1 MWDAQI
7 SFVPS
12 FLNERAI
19 HGEVCL
25 PNNVNFFVSFVYG
38 LCDREGRTTLWED
51 LTFCASQF
59 KHKPRAVLGDFNVI
73 RYGFK
78 HSTSSRVTKAMKDF
92 NNTITMIE
100 LEDLSC
106 SGFHFTWSNMR
117 TGVGAVS
124 KKLDRALGNW
134 HWFRTLGDS
143 FAVYHPP
150 GISDHSP
157 VSIQM
162 RNKLPFRGRP
172 FKFLN
177 LWTENE
183 NFLKVVR
190 QEWAKNY
197 QASPLMAIHLKLKRL
212 KGLLKAFGT
221 RPDSKAK
228 ELRLQLHTLQ
238 SEILNEGETPTRVE
252 KERLLK
258 LEVGRMARWE
268 EAYFKQK
275 SRIQWLKDGDSNTAY
290 FHRMVKVRQS
300 KNHIARIKDV
310 AGSWVVTK

>member
-1 MWDAQI
+1 
-7 SFVPS
+7 
-12 FLNERAI
+12 
-19 HGEVCL
+19 
-25 PNNVNFFVSFVYG
+25 VYG
-38 LCDREGRTTLWED
+38 LCDREGHTTLWED

-59 KHKPRAVLGDFNVI
+59 KHKPWAVLGDFNVR
-73 RYGFK
+73 RYGTE
-78 HSTSSRVTKAMKDF
+78 HSTSSRVTKVMKDF

-117 TGVGAVS
+117 T
-124 KKLDRALGNW
+124 
-134 HWFRTLGDS
+134 TLGDS
-143 FAVYHPP
+143 FVVYHPS

-157 VSIQM
+157 ISIQM
-162 RNKLPFRGRP
+162 RSKLPFIGRP

-197 QASPLMAIHLKLKRL
+197 QASPLMAIHLKLKSL

-228 ELRLQLHTLQ
+228 ELRLQLHNLQ
-238 SEILNEGETPTRVE
+238 REILNEGDTPSRAE
-252 KERLLK
+252 KERLLR
-258 LEVGRMARWE
+258 LEVGRMARWGE
-268 EAYFKQK
+268 DYFKQK
-275 SRIQWLKDGDSNTAY
+275 SRIQWLKDGDSNT
-290 FHRMVKVRQS
+290 
-300 KNHIARIKDV
+300 
-310 AGSWVVTK
+310 

>member
-1 MWDAQI
+1 PW
-7 SFVPS
+7 
-12 FLNERAI
+12 
-19 HGEVCL
+19 
-25 PNNVNFFVSFVYG
+25 
-38 LCDREGRTTLWED
+38 
-51 LTFCASQF
+51 
-59 KHKPRAVLGDFNVI
+59 AVLGDFNVT
-73 RYGFK
+73 RYRTG

-92 NNTITMIE
+92 NNTITKSE
-100 LEDLSC
+100 LEDLNC

-124 KKLDRALGNW
+124 KKLDIALGNW

-143 FAVYHPP
+143 FAVYHPL
-150 GISDHSP
+150 GISDHSS

-162 RNKLPFRGRP
+162 RSKLPFRGRP

-190 QEWAKNY
+190 QEWAKTY
-197 QASPLMAIHLKLKRL
+197 QASLLMAIHLKLKSL

-238 SEILNEGETPTRVE
+238 REILNEGETPSRAE
-252 KERLLK
+252 KERKLR

-268 EAYFKQK
+268 EA
-275 SRIQWLKDGDSNTAY
+275 
-290 FHRMVKVRQS
+290 
-300 KNHIARIKDV
+300 
-310 AGSWVVTK
+310 